1 MCAFIFILI
10 RLITRNKEKQEQI
23 EELYLLQRVAQKIN
37 SILDPDTLLEEI
49 VGDVAETIV
58 IQERVFY

>member
-1 MCAFIFILI
+1 MCTFIFILI